1 MTASYPSKIVRG
13 AISAFILVLL
23 GLSLAGWIWTGA
35 NQPGSQATASRVVLT
50 IGMAAGLVGLRAL
63 WRE

>member
-1 MTASYPSKIVRG
+1 MTNTYPANIIRW

-23 GLSLAGWIWTGA
+23 GLSLAGWSWAGA
-35 NQPGSQATASRVVLT
+35 NLAGSQATAGRAVLT

-63 WRE
+63 WRR